1 MTNPGASPTAVRI
14 APLSFNQEFVCIFDQ
29 GDEQGPFGPRY
40 HIVHGWRIGGRIDLA
55 DLQAALDA
63 VVARHESLRTIVVR
77 GEDKCQQVFSAQPVK
92 LEVRE
97 LGALPADQRDAAA
110 EQLLIDVEADTIP
123 AGEVPLLRAIVGR
136 FDDDDSVLVL
146 MAHHTSTDG
155 WSMRLIMRD
164 LSTLY
169 AVRRGHERPELPEAG
184 QYGDYA
190 ELEKQTY
197 ATLDATKEWWRR
209 QLDRGAIYTLKT
221 DKPRSAGLEQTS
233 AMHRFVID
241 GSVVNPALAMA
252 KANRGSPFMALLAVY
267 KIFVQRMSGGT
278 TDVVVPT
285 FSPGRGPQFENTVG
299 SFFNFLPVRTD
310 LSGCR
315 TFRDV
320 FTRVRRSC
328 LESYA
333 HDMPMILG
341 EAPALM
347 APGMDDRHAPCVFQV
362 FPYPH
367 LLDRELIGDLEYTEI
382 RYRTRAQELCS
393 DIPDGGL
400 WTLNLDHNGDV
411 FGHVAFKNSLF
422 DATTIRSLV
431 ADFTHVLTAVAA
443 DPDAD
448 LDTI

>member
-1 MTNPGASPTAVRI
+1 M
-14 APLSFNQEFVCIFDQ
+14 
-29 GDEQGPFGPRY
+29 
-40 HIVHGWRIGGRIDLA
+40 
-55 DLQAALDA
+55 
-63 VVARHESLRTIVVR
+63 
-77 GEDKCQQVFSAQPVK
+77 
-92 LEVRE
+92 
-97 LGALPADQRDAAA
+97 
-110 EQLLIDVEADTIP
+110 
-123 AGEVPLLRAIVGR
+123 
-136 FDDDDSVLVL
+136 
-146 MAHHTSTDG
+146 
-155 WSMRLIMRD
+155 
-164 LSTLY
+164 
-169 AVRRGHERPELPEAG
+169 
-184 QYGDYA
+184 
-190 ELEKQTY
+190 
-197 ATLDATKEWWRR
+197 
-209 QLDRGAIYTLKT
+209 
-221 DKPRSAGLEQTS
+221 
-233 AMHRFVID
+233 
-241 GSVVNPALAMA
+241 
-252 KANRGSPFMALLAVY
+252 
-267 KIFVQRMSGGT
+267 
-278 TDVVVPT
+278 
-285 FSPGRGPQFENTVG
+285 G

-341 EAPALM
+341 EAPTLM

-422 DATTIRSLV
+422 DATTIQSLV
-431 ADFTHVLTAVAA
+431 ADFTHILTAVSA
-443 DPDAD
+443 DPDAA